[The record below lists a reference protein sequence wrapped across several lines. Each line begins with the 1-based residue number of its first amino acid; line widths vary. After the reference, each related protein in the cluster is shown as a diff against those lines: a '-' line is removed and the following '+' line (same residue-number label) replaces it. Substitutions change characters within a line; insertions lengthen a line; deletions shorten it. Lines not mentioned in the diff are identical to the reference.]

1 MLSKQSVTI
10 GAGIGVTVRGAV
22 WGVWAA
28 DNKNVPVGQAVRGAL
43 VAKTATAVDVR
54 AENEQEVRR
63 YVLVPPG
70 YTAGPKVQEVLQV
83 LATGSEVNI
92 TWRLSSN
99 ARIVTGLT
107 VLGPPACMPRTRAA
121 LTMSR

>member
-1 MLSKQSVTI
+1 MSV
-10 GAGIGVTVRGAV
+10 VVLGAV

-54 AENEQEVRR
+54 AEDEQEVRR
-63 YVLVPPG
+63 YVV
-70 YTAGPKVQEVLQV
+70 V
-83 LATGSEVNI
+83 
-92 TWRLSSN
+92 
-99 ARIVTGLT
+99 
-107 VLGPPACMPRTRAA
+107 PPACMPRTRAA